1 MKLAREHRRNM
12 KNLLVK
18 PVFADD
24 LFGTIAPIGGG
35 KTYGEVTSGE
45 GGLDN
50 PINFINNI
58 LGLLTV
64 AAGVWFLIT
73 IITSGV
79 KIINQGRDPK
89 VFGEAMKRI
98 LWSALGLALVAF
110 AYMIAGW
117 LGQQFFGDAG
127 YIVNPIIE

>member
-1 MKLAREHRRNM
+1 M

-24 LFGTIAPIGGG
+24 IFGEIDPVGGG
-35 KTYGEVTSGE
+35 KTYGEVTSGS
-45 GGLDN
+45 GGLDS

-58 LGLLTV
+58 LSLLTV
-64 AAGVWFLIT
+64 AAGIWFLIT

-89 VFGEAMKRI
+89 AFAEAMKRI

-110 AYMIAGW
+110 AYMISGW
-117 LGQQFFGDAG
+117 IGQQFFGDAN
-127 YIVNPIIE
+127 YIVNPTIK